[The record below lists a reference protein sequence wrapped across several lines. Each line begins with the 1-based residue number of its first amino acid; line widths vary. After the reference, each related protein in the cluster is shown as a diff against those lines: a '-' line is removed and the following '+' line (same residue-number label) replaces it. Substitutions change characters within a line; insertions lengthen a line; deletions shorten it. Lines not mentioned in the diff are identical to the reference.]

1 MEFSEVIKTRRSVRK
16 YSPQPVEREKILLCL
31 EASRLAPS
39 ACNAQPWYFIVI
51 DEPGLKEEFADEA
64 FSGIY
69 RGTRFAGA
77 APVLVA
83 VISDPQWLPRA
94 GGAIRK
100 TDFHLIDIGIAVEH
114 FVLQATGLGLG
125 TCWIGWFDEAKAK
138 DVLRVSGDKKV
149 EIVLAL
155 GYPADDFMAAPQKRK
170 AVAEFS
176 IFNTGKM
183 ADR

>member
-1 MEFSEVIKTRRSVRK
+1 MEFDRLLKTRRSVRR
-16 YSPQPVEREKILLCL
+16 YSPQPVEREKIMLCL

-39 ACNAQPWYFIVI
+39 ACNAQPWHFVI
-51 DEPGLKEEFADEA
+51 IDDETLKEKFSRGA

-69 RGTRFAGA
+69 RGTMFAA
-77 APVLVA
+77 RAPVLVA

-114 FVLQATGLGLG
+114 FVLKATELGLG
-125 TCWIGWFDEAKAK
+125 TCWIGWFDETKAK
-138 DVLRVSGDKKV
+138 EVLDITGSRKV
-149 EIVLAL
+149 EILLAV
-155 GYPADDFMAAPQKRK
+155 GYPADDFSAGPQKRK

-176 IFNTGKM
+176 TFNTGKQ
-183 ADR
+183 D